1 MAHSG
6 STGYFLKEILQ
17 GAEDTCDVF
26 EGYLRLLDC
35 ADACSASEET
45 PLKVVAVTH
54 CCVGGRDSLAVAD
67 SLGFLRY
74 ITLHDSAFRL
84 FAVARPGVGMHY
96 VKAMLD
102 DQLAAWAVPE
112 ESDRAILVRSSE
124 AAAAA
129 QPPPTAPFNA
139 NVAKGTHVSTMSLHA
154 EDHCMFFGL
163 KESTYIYHT
172 GWIAEPDLS
181 DYVMFAL
188 GKHSRPVTA
197 VHAGLQY
204 VVSGDGGGTVR
215 VWRQADK
222 ALLEELSPL
231 FSLESLHG
239 AAVTAISS
247 LKDERKA
254 VTGSA
259 DGTVNVVALDSG
271 VVLKQLMVENGAVT
285 TIERFATGFAGR
297 KHRDSAGQVKAC
309 FALGNDRGSMMVFD
323 EDGSLIHVLPT
334 MTGAVAEGV
343 VSIHSASDTVH
354 AEEDEEGTLTSFYA
368 LASAHGCVTVYNKR
382 NFLPEH
388 TFSTEVPLAHA
399 FFARVSGHDAEAPP
413 SNKAADIRLT
423 AVGTNGAV
431 WMWPGARLL
440 AAASFDSPSAAAH
453 PTSTASPS
461 PAAHLSAPAEATPA
475 AAPATTA
482 PPSPGGAIVF
492 PDDDEDEEGGA
503 PHPAAAVPV
512 PTPSPLR
519 RTDPPAATGG
529 TSATPRVLRQEERR
543 AAAAAAADAAADTG
557 DDNAAGNDGGATPE
571 ILTIYENSVLELRED
586 SAEDGGGGGNGS
598 GAAASPPP
606 RDGGSKKRAAAG
618 RALLE
623 HQLEM
628 RNPAMMRTLAAS
640 STAGTSTSELSQ
652 PRGRREE
659 RLKGEAQRV
668 AAEAFDADSYRR
680 ANPEGYALA
689 QVRNPAVDATTI
701 GASELRYGQG
711 LLPEITSDA
720 GSSSGAGGRGR
731 GRLDK
736 QVDPRYLAT
745 LELAPP
751 AALHPSIAAGYL
763 APTGQGFVYDCPPA
777 SLGPAGTP
785 FAFPST
791 HALAAPFC

>member
-1 MAHSG
+1 M
-6 STGYFLKEILQ
+6 
-17 GAEDTCDVF
+17 F

-35 ADACSASEET
+35 ADACPASEET

-54 CCVGGRDSLAVAD
+54 CSVGGRDSLAVAD

-84 FAVARPGVGMHY
+84 FAIARPGVGMHY

-112 ESDRAILVRSSE
+112 ESERALLVRSSE

-129 QPPPTAPFNA
+129 AQRPPTAPFNA
-139 NVAKGTHVSTMSLHA
+139 NVAKGTHISTMSLHA

-163 KESTYIYHT
+163 KESTYVYHT

-197 VHAGLQY
+197 VHAGLQF

-222 ALLEELSPL
+222 ALLEELTPL
-231 FSLESLHG
+231 SSLESLHG

-247 LKDERKA
+247 LQDERKA

-259 DGTVNVVALDSG
+259 DGTVNIIALDSG

-285 TIERFATGFAGR
+285 TVERFATGFAGR
-297 KHRDSAGQVKAC
+297 KHRDSAGQMKAC
-309 FALGNDRGSMMVFD
+309 FTLGNDRGSMMVFD

-343 VSIHSASDTVH
+343 VSIQSASDTVDV
-354 AEEDEEGTLTSFYA
+354 EEGEEGTLTSFYA
-368 LASAHGCVTVYNKR
+368 LASARGCVTVYNKR

-388 TFSTEVPLAHA
+388 TFSTEVPLAYA

-413 SNKAADIRLT
+413 SNKAVDIRLT

-440 AAASFDSPSAAAH
+440 AAASFDSPSAAAAAH
-453 PTSTASPS
+453 PTGTASPS
-461 PAAHLSAPAEATPA
+461 PAAHLSAPNEATPA
-475 AAPATTA
+475 TAAATA
-482 PPSPGGAIVF
+482 LPSPGGAIVF
-492 PDDDEDEEGGA
+492 PDDDDDDEDRA

-519 RTDPPAATGG
+519 RNDAPAATGG
-529 TSATPRVLRQEERR
+529 SSATPRILRQEERR
-543 AAAAAAADAAADTG
+543 AAAAAAAAGTAVATAAATG
-557 DDNAAGNDGGATPE
+557 DDGAAGNDGGGATPE

-586 SAEDGGGGGNGS
+586 SAEGGSGGGS
-598 GAAASPPP
+598 AASPPP
-606 RDGGSKKRAAAG
+606 RDGGSKKRAGAE
-618 RALLE
+618 RRLLE

-640 STAGTSTSELSQ
+640 STTGTSTSELSQ
-652 PRGRREE
+652 PRGRQEE

-689 QVRNPAVDATTI
+689 QMRNPAADATTI

-720 GSSSGAGGRGR
+720 GSSSAGGRGR

-745 LELAPP
+745 LGLAPP
-751 AALHPSIAAGYL
+751 AALHPSIAADYL

-791 HALAAPFC
+791 HAMAAPFC